1 MRKTEWSLSG
11 RLRELKTKEK
21 SSWVILKVV
30 EANYESGRLRE
41 LLITK
46 FKSQFKR
53 GFTLVVVIRAG
64 RLREWSQ
71 LQRQLR
77 LYNCAHKRFHMRVV
91 QRRPNIRS
99 HSVSFN

>member
-30 EANYESGRLRE
+30 EANYGNGRLRE
-41 LLITK
+41 LLHYKVQVTV
-46 FKSQFKR
+46 QT
-53 GFTLVVVIRAG
+53 GLTLVVLTRAG

-71 LQRQLR
+71 RQLR
-77 LYNCAHKRFHMRVV
+77 LYK
-91 QRRPNIRS
+91 IS
-99 HSVSFN
+99 HTGSTMTPKYTLP

>member
-30 EANYESGRLRE
+30 EANYGNGRLRE

-46 FKSQFKR
+46 FKVTVQT
-53 GFTLVVVIRAG
+53 GFTLVVLTAG

-71 LQRQLR
+71 RQLR
-77 LYNCAHKRFHMRVV
+77 LYK
-91 QRRPNIRS
+91 IS
-99 HSVSFN
+99 HTGSTMTPKYTLP